1 MPPLLSDS
9 ISKLKKLERG
19 SQIVIFPY
27 RQLVTFRS
35 VFHGASLATS
45 TTYTVR
51 PDAGSKDCDDLRG
64 LVTGMNEACTPP
76 AGMKRSH
83 QG

>member
-27 RQLVTFRS
+27 RS
-35 VFHGASLATS
+35 SLL
-45 TTYTVR
+45 
-51 PDAGSKDCDDLRG
+51 P
-64 LVTGMNEACTPP
+64 
-76 AGMKRSH
+76 
-83 QG
+83 